1 MTAPVSH
8 TPAARRSWGRIALV
22 AALALSLLLNAVAVG
37 AWLRLREA
45 RADLL
50 GPEAAA
56 ARLPDDLR
64 QDLRT
69 ALRAEARSIR
79 PLLRDVVQARAAVVA
94 AANARPYVRA
104 NDDAAMVS
112 FRTSLDALLTE
123 VQRVFL
129 DQLDVRA
136 ASEK

>member
-8 TPAARRSWGRIALV
+8 TPAARCSWGRIALV

-104 NDDAAMVS
+104 NADAAMVS

>member
-79 PLLRDVVQARAAVVA
+79 PLLRDVVQARAAGRVWRVKDLA
-94 AANARPYVRA
+94 GILRYKHFQMLTLRHLLSLLRHRA
-104 NDDAAMVS
+104 DG
-112 FRTSLDALLTE
+112 RYPE
-123 VQRVFL
+123 HIIR
-129 DQLDVRA
+129 
-136 ASEK
+136 